1 MPLACLGPP
10 AELTLGGAR
19 SGWRGTY
26 ARCGVELIN
35 ATIPGRGRDRSNY
48 HSGGLSLIWYFGEN
62 VYSQLGGANDPL
74 ATKPHGVV
82 RVLWPEL

>member
-1 MPLACLGPP
+1 MVFGAGKGPFTFSV
-10 AELTLGGAR
+10 L
-19 SGWRGTY
+19 
-26 ARCGVELIN
+26 
-35 ATIPGRGRDRSNY
+35 
-48 HSGGLSLIWYFGEN
+48 GEN